1 MKSLVLFSVFSIFQ
15 MTVRSEASRGSSEQV
30 AQRWGL
36 ERADSAG
43 KVLPLEGPSGN
54 QHSIDLDKMKSFSSK
69 IRPKSSRK
77 VTVSSPYGK
86 LLRPM
91 RKVQLESEGGE
102 ETFGDLLA
110 DIKVGSW
117 CNTIYR
123 GRWKSTLKNQAGHI
137 LTSEGATFVSFE
149 WNPELVSNV
158 MSVNLRIL
166 EGELIEERSIE
177 LTQIFE
183 MKNSDQTSLEGTT
196 PVAVSLKDKIF
207 SVAKNMKCEGK
218 LRVELTD
225 QEGKPAPISTDD
237 PDSLHISI
245 EVALQGCEISFG
257 AKTTIGG
264 QETLLAILF
273 TFFGLGSIGLGILPF
288 INALQN
294 ENLNSLAVLSD
305 YTLLGNYLIDLILLM
320 INMSLSVRFMLD
332 YFLWFSMLTMALLIS
347 VLLKMRFYMYISDLR
362 VETQPI
368 TLQQKKRS
376 KLINLII
383 FIVLSIVSLTI
394 GGLSLVKTR
403 IFWALFLYMGFQI
416 YWNAFYVLGPSCFT
430 LKIHLCLFIPQ
441 VTYPLM
447 LRALPSRFFLLKPDP
462 VFCAVQVLIAVF
474 FVSIML
480 CQRIFGSKFFIHKRC
495 LPNHYDY
502 YRKFTDSQADIES
515 CPICLFELNQA
526 PNDGRAPKRFMTT
539 PCGHSFHPSCLEAWM
554 IQSMVCPCCR
564 TQLPPF

>member
-1 MKSLVLFSVFSIFQ
+1 M
-15 MTVRSEASRGSSEQV
+15 
-30 AQRWGL
+30 
-36 ERADSAG
+36 
-43 KVLPLEGPSGN
+43 
-54 QHSIDLDKMKSFSSK
+54 
-69 IRPKSSRK
+69 
-77 VTVSSPYGK
+77 VSSPYGK

-91 RKVQLESEGGE
+91 RKIQQESEGVE
-102 ETFGDLLA
+102 ETFGDLLG
-110 DIKVGSW
+110 DIRVGSW

-149 WNPELVSNV
+149 WNPELVSNL

-183 MKNSDQTSLEGTT
+183 IKNSEQTSLEGTT
-196 PVAVSLKDKIF
+196 AVAVSLKDKIF
-207 SVAKNMKCEGK
+207 AVAKNLKCEGK
-218 LRVELTD
+218 LRVELTN
-225 QEGKPAPISTDD
+225 QEGKPTPISTDD

-245 EVALQGCEISFG
+245 DVVLQGCEVSFE

-264 QETLLAILF
+264 QETLLAFLF
-273 TFFGLGSIGLGILPF
+273 TIFGLGSIGLGFLPF
-288 INALQN
+288 INALQI

-305 YTLLGNYLIDLILLM
+305 YALLGNYLIDLMLLI
-320 INMSLSVRFMLD
+320 INMSLSVKFMLD
-332 YFLWFSMLTMALLIS
+332 YFLWFSMVTMALLIS

-383 FIVLSIVSLTI
+383 FIVLSIVSLSI
-394 GGLSLVKTR
+394 GELALVKTR
-403 IFWALFLYMGFQI
+403 IFWTLFLYMAFQI
-416 YWNAFYVLGPSCFT
+416 YWNAFYVLGRNCFT
-430 LKIHLCLFIPQ
+430 PKIHLSFFIPQ
-441 VTYPLM
+441 VTYPLL
-447 LRALPSRFFLLKPDP
+447 LRAFPSRFFLLKPDP
-462 VFCAVQVLIAVF
+462 IFCIVQVLIVVF

-495 LPNHYDY
+495 LLNQYDY
-502 YRKFTDSQADIES
+502 YRKFTDSQTDIES
-515 CPICLFELNQA
+515 CPICLFELNQS
-526 PNDGRAPKRFMTT
+526 PNDERAPKRFMTT

-554 IQSMVCPCCR
+554 NQSMICPCCR
-564 TQLPPF
+564 TQLPSF